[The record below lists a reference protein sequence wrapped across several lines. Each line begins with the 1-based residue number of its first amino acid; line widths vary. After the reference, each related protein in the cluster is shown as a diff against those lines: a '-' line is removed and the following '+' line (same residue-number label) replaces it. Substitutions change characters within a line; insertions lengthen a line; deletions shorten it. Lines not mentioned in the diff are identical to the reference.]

1 MTQTSSKPRLKN
13 DMLGNRALTEL
24 YDGYVQMDDFKF
36 EHLCCEVVQSGG
48 GSQQTKDK
56 IISDIRNTLSKSTK
70 LKKAQDFILAGMGLG
85 V

>member
-1 MTQTSSKPRLKN
+1 MTQVSSKPRLKN
-13 DMLGNRALTEL
+13 DTLGDRALREL

-48 GSQQTKDK
+48 GTQQTKDS
-56 IISDIRNTLSKSTK
+56 IINGIRKASSKAAK